1 MEASNENKSSLGLT
15 LRPARKKL
23 SVRGNALEDIFIGDI
38 GDPTDPTDDTIKH
51 VNISTGEVRTFAS
64 TNFANGLNGVMG
76 LILTTGN

>member
-1 MEASNENKSSLGLT
+1 M
-15 LRPARKKL
+15 
-23 SVRGNALEDIFIGDI
+23 EDIFIGDI